1 MAITLILLMII
12 FLFVGMPVGFALGV
26 AGFVGLILTGGW
38 EALVSILSTVP
49 YRTAA
54 SYTLTTV
61 PMFILMAEFITK
73 SRIVEDLFLAAHR
86 WMERLPGG
94 LAIATV
100 FASAGMAAMA
110 GSSTASAATM
120 SNVAI
125 PQLLKY
131 GYKPSI
137 ASGVV
142 TVAGT
147 LAIMIPPSIGFV
159 LYGIITETSIG
170 KLLIAGI
177 IPGIL
182 TTTMYCL
189 GILGW
194 NKAIPGLMPPPT
206 RMFTWAD
213 RWGSLKPLWSFI
225 ILATVVVGSIYTGL
239 ATATEAAAFG
249 AFGALVLTLLMKRI
263 GKREI
268 GEAARRTV
276 QTTTM
281 IFAIIIGAMIFGYFL
296 TITQTTQKV
305 IMFLGAL
312 DVPSWVIMGFIV
324 VLYLILG
331 CIMDQVAIL
340 FITLPLTFPLVMS
353 LGYDPIWFGVVC
365 TKMGEI
371 GLVTPPI
378 GMNAYV
384 VSATSKIPLEEVFRG
399 TGMLLS
405 VDVLSLILLLAFPAI
420 STWLPSMMKF

>member
-100 FASAGMAAMA
+100 F
-110 GSSTASAATM
+110 ASAATM